1 MRVPHFLLFTL
12 GLSAALALFGCS
24 RESSVKENV
33 NLKNNHSR
41 VFAFNQP
48 IENAEA
54 FADSIANTPS
64 EADSI
69 ADTLTVTV
77 NDTVYMIGLLP
88 YHVDKIYRF
97 LWVFTKK
104 DGKDTSIVGQNATP
118 QSWAYAKPG
127 LYEPKFIAFDGNN
140 ATDTAGTATR
150 KAWIRVIDT
159 KPTLVVPK
167 DTLWTRHDGDI
178 TFPILVSDS
187 FGTIKSIQI
196 DLDASGKSSPK
207 TAKYEKFD
215 DNDSLYLTVKN
226 DSLGN
231 QKVYVI
237 VTDDDNN
244 ETKDSVNLH
253 FNRVPKLKVIYPQDG
268 ALHNVK
274 DRFYFYYEGTDADNP
289 QNLKYFIY
297 AQMSKNGQPPQK
309 AFTEDDLIASEFT
322 SGIFEPIDKNG
333 NNVITLIKDPSK
345 ELKGRIY
352 WDMYVTDGYD
362 ITRLARITTGK
373 NSSRPWNFY
382 IGDLSSPQGTFT
394 GVAKY
399 EGRDDH
405 SGIRVEFN
413 NGNKTFDVV
422 TDEKGNYSVKVDVGL
437 YTGTAFPATDA
448 AKDYISATIKDMYM
462 ESGNTVKNEDLI
474 LKDTLPP
481 SLRKVSNIDLVE
493 NRESLKNINIYAIDR
508 GSHLD
513 SVTATID
520 GNALTLACTKT
531 DANAVFNCNADLSKL
546 TDGEHKLVAKAK
558 DKAGNRASIEQTIKV
573 NATSINLSANGGQ
586 NTRIGK
592 DEKVDFVAKVIGAYP
607 AAKSV
612 TWTWDLGAGAKTQTT
627 KVLDDG
633 TTSFTFNYSDIAAI
647 KPDSDYVMK
656 ATYKENGANVSA
668 EVSFGLLGDNPS
680 AIFSEPGLN
689 TKVSLNDPIH
699 FMVTAYKGK
708 ESNSLTLTWNC
719 GSNLSSGYTCPSKT
733 SDLEHRQT
741 SETTLAFNKV
751 GKHTVSVNIKDE
763 HGNENKSITVEVE
776 SDVPTISASTD
787 SKTNEYKINASV
799 PVNVSASDKYGTI
812 NKFKWGCS
820 NGSIL
825 DYTEVVLD
833 KPAKTVTDYPITVT
847 LPGSETSNYK
857 CAFYAIDDDGET
869 SNAATVT
876 FTTLIDKPTVQLATK
891 KDTVKINSTQTLK
904 AIATDKLGSIVE
916 YNYACSEKLSDLDNP
931 NWSPMNGNQVSVRMP
946 STATSAY
953 YCAVQVFDDD
963 HNEARDMATYTI
975 LLGLP
980 TVTAIANYKTV
991 TIKDVVELNAH
1002 AQDSLGEIVK
1012 YEWGCAPASS
1022 ENIGFTYSSPTSPR
1036 VQMTMPAISQKGYKC
1051 LVRVTDD
1058 DGNTAKDSVKIDI
1071 EEGKPTI
1078 KVDKKEITVREGYK
1092 ISLSASAEDNNLGL
1106 PSDPGGIVK
1115 KEWGCGTPEQI
1126 KWETVSTFDTS
1137 WTAPA
1142 PQADFKCTARATDND
1157 GLSVTASINIVFSTD
1172 LPEIWVKQEVI
1183 YINVGDPFDLDA
1195 EVNKVW
1201 QGIDWFS
1208 WECKDTTGKSLEK
1221 KVIKYDYEANGEVF
1235 AVTKD
1240 SSYSEHGKNMLCTVT
1255 AQEHSTGKTFDATT
1269 TVRIMKQH
1277 PVGVITAADTVYLWS
1292 GYDPVSNDASA
1303 TIDKEAIYFYTD
1315 EWNAKNSKMGDLGNA
1330 DMQEYLW
1337 KFSNVGNIFY
1347 LGKPDGTL
1355 DTALAE
1361 FNTAFIRKTREG
1373 SITITLDYHDSTSTS
1388 ATPAFKSRH
1397 YAELVSRKVY
1407 FRKAWRN
1414 QGTDTVITKSTMTTA
1429 PVLRVIND
1437 QPYLAF
1443 LESEKKVTIKKL
1455 DGTTWQNV
1463 ASVTTDTK
1471 PSKIR
1476 FINNGNNLYLG
1487 ILESNQTFT
1496 VYKYD
1501 GSSFAT
1507 MGSALSSVLDAQ
1519 IVVKTGEE
1527 PHAVILSNETKN
1539 INLYD
1544 YSSGWTK
1551 NKTFGN
1557 FKEKTTFREVDA
1569 IFNADGLLTVVGV
1582 NNEYTAYYGLY
1593 STAYQKLNSGDNEDR
1608 FGAIEVNN
1616 ITLHASGSDIYM
1628 GFLSR
1633 NVNTYGPYVFKGTF
1647 GNNKI
1652 SWDNGASS
1660 LVKKPL
1666 YEGYIANS
1674 ISLTT
1679 YGNTLYAAIDAMSQ
1693 VHVFRYDGIWHFH
1706 GENMLPYF
1714 DAVFY
1719 ADHSYYLR
1727 GASPSLAVNSKGNI
1741 YVSMLAREAAGGTSK
1756 NNGPLV
1762 MKYVADNWKVK

>member
-159 KPTLVVPK
+159 KPRLIVPK

-187 FGTIKSIQI
+187 FGTIKNIQI
-196 DLDASGKSSPK
+196 DLDASGKSAPK
-207 TAKYEKFD
+207 TATYEKFE

-226 DSLGN
+226 DSTKMDSLGN

-237 VTDDDNN
+237 AIDDDGN
-244 ETKDSVNLH
+244 ETRDSVNLH
-253 FNRVPKLKVIYPQDG
+253 FNRIPKLKVIYPQDG
-268 ALHNVK
+268 ARHNKK
-274 DRFYFYYEGTDADNP
+274 DRFYFYYEATDADNP

-309 AFTEDDLIASEFT
+309 AFTEDDLIAAEFT
-322 SGIFEPIDKNG
+322 SSIFEPRDKNDS
-333 NNVITLIKDPSK
+333 NYITLIKDPSTR
-345 ELKGRIY
+345 LTGRIY

-546 TDGEHKLVAKAK
+546 TDGEHKLIAKAK

-647 KPDSDYVMK
+647 KSDSDYVMK

-763 HGNENKSITVEVE
+763 EHGNEGNKSITVEVE
-776 SDVPTISASTD
+776 SDAPTISASTD

-799 PVNVSASDKYGTI
+799 PVNVSANDKYGTI

-891 KDTVKINSTQTLK
+891 KDTVKINSTQKLK

-980 TVTAIANYKTV
+980 TVTAIVDYKTV

-1036 VQMTMPAISQKGYKC
+1036 VQMTMPAIPQKGYKC

-1126 KWETVSTFDTS
+1126 KWKTVSTFDTS

-1292 GYDPVSNDASA
+1292 GDETVGN
-1303 TIDKEAIYFYTD
+1303 EALYYYTD
-1315 EWNAKNSKMGDLGNA
+1315 EWNAKKSKMGDLGNA
-1330 DMQEYLW
+1330 NMQEYLW
-1337 KFSNVGNIFY
+1337 KFSNVGDKFY
-1347 LGKPDGTL
+1347 YGKSDGTL
-1355 DTALAE
+1355 DMALAE
-1361 FNTAFIRKTREG
+1361 FNTAFIRKTTEG
-1373 SITITLDYHDSTSTS
+1373 SITITLEYHDSTLVPT
-1388 ATPAFKSRH
+1388 TQAFKSRH
-1397 YAELVSRKVY
+1397 YAEPVSRKVY

-1414 QGTDTVITKSTMTTA
+1414 QGTDTVITNSTMTTA
-1429 PVLRVIND
+1429 PVLRIINN

-1443 LESEKKVTIKKL
+1443 HESEKTVTVKKI

-1463 ASVTTDTK
+1463 ASITTDAK

-1476 FINNGNNLYLG
+1476 FINSGNKLYLG
-1487 ILESNQTFT
+1487 ILENNKTFS

-1501 GSSFAT
+1501 GSTFAT
-1507 MGSALSSVLDAQ
+1507 MGSAFSSVLDAQ
-1519 IVVKTGEE
+1519 IVVKASEE
-1527 PHAVILSNETKN
+1527 PHAVILSDGTKN

-1551 NKTFGN
+1551 NTTFGN

-1569 IFNADGLLTVVGV
+1569 VFNADGQLTVVGV

-1593 STAYQKLNSGDNEDR
+1593 STAYQKLNDEES
-1608 FGAIEVNN
+1608 FGAIEVDK
-1616 ITLHASGSDIYM
+1616 ITLHTSGSDIYM
-1628 GFLSR
+1628 GFQNR
-1633 NVNTYGPYVFKGTF
+1633 NIIFSGPYVFKGTF
-1647 GNNKI
+1647 ENNQI
-1652 SWDNGASS
+1652 NWDQNG
-1660 LVKKPL
+1660 LVKKKI
-1666 YEGYIANS
+1666 YNANANT
-1674 ISLTT
+1674 ISLAT
-1679 YGNTLYAAIDAMSQ
+1679 YNNTLYAAVEAFIGASKY
-1693 VHVFRYDGIWHFH
+1693 VHVFRYDGAWLCH

-1714 DAVFY
+1714 NIVFFNQNN
-1719 ADHSYYLR
+1719 YYLQ
-1727 GASPSLAVNSKGNI
+1727 GTSPSLAVNSNGEL
-1741 YVSMLAREAAGGTSK
+1741 YVSMLARESSTK
-1756 NNGPLV
+1756 TTHYNNGPLV